1 MFIDPATVKNIMD
14 SHNITPRGVLHV
26 GAHEC
31 EERGGYNTH
40 WNVSDT
46 NIVWVDANPKMTDA
60 NKRRGIPNCYTAV
73 LDESVS
79 EKEFKITNNGQSSSL
94 LNFGSH
100 ATDYPHIVVTEV
112 LKVTTETL
120 SGFFTKNGL
129 DPADYN
135 VWNFDIQGSELHVL
149 RGSAHLLKHADV
161 IYSEVNTHAVYD
173 GCGLLSELDELL
185 STHGL
190 KRASLHMTN
199 EGWGDA
205 VYVRTEPD
213 KHPYGTM
220 TLAIPTMDRYDN
232 FLAKNLPN
240 YTALAAIDTIL
251 IGDENGNDSAKI
263 LETPTIS
270 TSNITL
276 INNPERLGPFHNK
289 LSLLQNSKTDW
300 IALIDSDNT
309 VTAEYF
315 TTLHTYWDI
324 HGPNTNAVYIP
335 AGVLVTDI
343 RKDFEGQS
351 HSPLVPFANRHVDK
365 SNWNT
370 FLEESGVEYALNI
383 GNCVFHRS
391 AAKFIHGNFPRDILT
406 ECKIMNK
413 LLVENGFELIFVP
426 NMKYTHVTHDN
437 AVSLQESD
445 KMNAVITTY
454 QWTI

>member
-46 NIVWVDANPKMTDA
+46 NIVWVDANPKMTEA
-60 NKRRGIPNCYTAV
+60 NKCRGIPNCYTAV

-79 EKEFKITNNGQSSSL
+79 DKEFKITNNGQSSSL
-94 LNFGSH
+94 LDFGSH

-185 STHGL
+185 NMHGL
-190 KRASLHMTN
+190 KRVSLFMTN

-205 VYVRTEPD
+205 VYVRTEAD
-213 KHPYGTM
+213 KHSYGTM
-220 TLAIPTMDRYDN
+220 TLAIPTMDRYTE
-232 FLAKNLPN
+232 FLSINLPKIS
-240 YTALAAIDTIL
+240 TISDIDKIL
-251 IGDENGNDSAKI
+251 IGDENGNDIDKI
-263 LETPTIS
+263 MADTNIS
-270 TSNITL
+270 KTNMTFL
-276 INNPERLGPFHNK
+276 KNTVRLGAYHNK
-289 LSLLQNSKTDW
+289 INLLQNVKTDW
-300 IALIDSDNT
+300 VALIDSDNN
-309 VTAEYF
+309 VGAEYF
-315 TTLHTYWDI
+315 TELKAYWDT
-324 HGPNTNAVYIP
+324 HGLNTNAVYIP
-335 AGVLVTDI
+335 AGVVVTDL
-343 RKDFEGQS
+343 RKEFLGKS
-351 HSPLVPFANRHVDK
+351 YRPLVPFANKHVNRA
-365 SNWNT
+365 NWNA
-370 FLEESGVEYALNI
+370 FLEELGVEYALNL
-383 GNCVFHRS
+383 GNCVFHNS
-391 AAKFIHGNFPRDILT
+391 AVKFIDGNFPRDILT
-406 ECKIMNK
+406 ECKIINK
-413 LLVENGFELIFVP
+413 TLVENGYELIFVP
-426 NMKYTHVTHDN
+426 NMKYTHITHDG
-437 AVSLQESD
+437 AISLQYSHT
-445 KMNAVITTY
+445 MNNNNAAIK
-454 QWTI
+454 WTI